1 MSSWMTVV
9 IAAGSSLLLHLFL
22 LGILYVTPSPLA
34 DEAQEEG
41 GIEDAVAQKLEQ
53 KKEDFFED
61 VGDPDRDLAT
71 NDPMPSDDKDNVA
84 APVMENEPVGSTADA
99 TPVMNDASI
108 PPPPGV
114 NAGAFAGLQA
124 EATGDLGGGVL
135 NTGGMSGALAVGGI
149 AGRSG
154 GGKKAALTMGGGSE
168 ISEASVARGLK
179 WLANHQMP
187 DGSWAMDTHVLPNG
201 KACGC
206 NKAGKRD
213 SRVAGTAFGLLP
225 MLAAGIT
232 HKPNSE
238 KIDEKEEGGKG
249 GKAAYHAQVQK
260 GLNYLI
266 AKQDKRTGAFSSEPY
281 SHSLAT
287 IAMCEAAGM
296 TSDPL
301 LRASAQKAIIFVLD
315 FQDPSGGGW
324 RYSPKQAGDTSVTG
338 WMFMALK
345 SAQMAGLRVAPERY
359 KLVERFLDSVM
370 DSKTGIYG
378 YEKAEGGSP
387 AMTAVG
393 MLSRLY
399 LGTRPSNENLRKGG
413 EFLKKNPPAAQ
424 MGNIYYLYYATQAM
438 HHMGAQNDCW
448 DTWNLGPNRNGK
460 NGIRDLLIEKQ
471 IGGPKSPPNM
481 THMRGSWDPLGGGFT
496 DDGGRLMMTSLA
508 LLSLEVYYRHLPLYM
523 SEAGAAR

>member
-22 LGILYVTPSPLA
+22 LVILYITPSPLV
-34 DEAQEEG
+34 DEVAEEG
-41 GIEDAVAQKLEQ
+41 GIEEAVAQKLEE

-61 VGDPDRDLAT
+61 VGDPDRDIAA
-71 NDPMPSDDKDNVA
+71 NDPMPSNDKDNVA
-84 APVMENEPVGSTADA
+84 APVMENEPVGSTAEA
-99 TPVMNDASI
+99 TPVMNEASI

-114 NAGAFAGLQA
+114 NAAAFAGLQA
-124 EATGDLGGGVL
+124 DAAGDLGGGVL
-135 NTGGMSGALAVGGI
+135 NTGGLSGALAVGGI

-168 ISEASVARGLK
+168 ISEAAVARGLR
-179 WLANHQMP
+179 WLANHQMN
-187 DGSWAMDTHVLPNG
+187 DGSWAMDAHVLPNG
-201 KACGC
+201 KPCGC

-238 KIDEKEEGGKG
+238 KIEEKDDSGKG

-266 AKQDKRTGAFSSEPY
+266 AKQDKRTGAYSSEPY
-281 SHSLAT
+281 SHSLAA

-301 LRASAQKAIIFVLD
+301 LRASAQKAIAYIID
-315 FQDPSGGGW
+315 FQDPAGGGW
-324 RYSPKQAGDTSVTG
+324 RYTPKQPGDTSVTG

-359 KLVERFLDSVM
+359 KLVDRFLDSVL
-370 DSKTGIYG
+370 DTKTGYYG
-378 YEKAEGGSP
+378 YEKAGGASP

-393 MLSRLY
+393 MLCRLY
-399 LGTRPSNENLRKGG
+399 LGTRPSNESLRKGG
-413 EFLKKNPPAAQ
+413 ELLKKNLPATQ
-424 MGNIYYLYYATQAM
+424 YNMYYLYYATQAM

-460 NGIRDLLIEKQ
+460 GGIRDFLIEKQ
-471 IGGPKSPPNM
+471 IGGPKSPPNA
-481 THMRGSWDPLGGGFT
+481 THMRGSWEPNGGFA
-496 DDGGRLMMTSLA
+496 DEGGRVMMTSLA

-523 SEAGAAR
+523 SEAGSAR